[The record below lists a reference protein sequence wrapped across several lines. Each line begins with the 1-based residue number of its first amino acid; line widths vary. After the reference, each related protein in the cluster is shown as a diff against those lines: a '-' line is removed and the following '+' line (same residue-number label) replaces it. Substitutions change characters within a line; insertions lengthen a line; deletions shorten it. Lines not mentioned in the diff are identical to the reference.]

1 VKDSIAVL
9 IVDDQPL
16 IRSALRHLVEFEPD
30 LRVVGECGDGR
41 SAVQMAIEVRPDV
54 VLMDVRMPGTDGVA
68 ATGEITGN
76 PVLAGSRVLVLTTF
90 EDDATVL
97 AAMKAGA
104 SGFIGKDAEPA
115 TIARAIRTIH
125 DGESLFSPAA
135 TRALLA
141 MGSPT
146 GDGRGRPPQLE
157 VLTDR
162 EREILRHVAAGAG
175 NDEIAALLHLS
186 PATVK
191 THVGRIMSKLDAHE
205 RAQLV
210 IVAYESGLVSA
221 GVQPFPEH

>member
-1 VKDSIAVL
+1 MTDDIAVL

-16 IRSALRHLVEFEPD
+16 IRGALRHLVEYEPD

-41 SAVQMAIEVRPDV
+41 AAIETAIEVRPDV
-54 VLMDVRMPGTDGVA
+54 ILMDVRMPDTDGIT
-68 ATGEITGN
+68 ATAEITGN
-76 PVLAGSRVLVLTTF
+76 RALIGTRVLVLTTF
-90 EDDATVL
+90 EDEETVL
-97 AAMKAGA
+97 AAMRAGA

-135 TRALLA
+135 TRALLVRGFA
-141 MGSPT
+141 GGDDSGRGSPL
-146 GDGRGRPPQLE
+146 D

-162 EREILRHVAAGAG
+162 ERQILRHIAAGSS
-175 NDEIAALLHLS
+175 NDDIAATLHLS

-191 THVGRIMSKLDAHE
+191 THVGRMMNKLDAHD

-210 IVAYESGLVSA
+210 IAAYESGLVAARSNRPDA
-221 GVQPFPEH
+221 R

>member
-1 VKDSIAVL
+1 MTDTIAVL

-16 IRSALRHLVEFEPD
+16 IRSALRHLVEFESD
-30 LRVVGECGDGR
+30 LRVVGECGDGAA
-41 SAVQMAIEVRPDV
+41 AVEAAIEVRPDV
-54 VLMDVRMPGTDGVA
+54 VLMDVRMPGTDGIT
-68 ATGEITGN
+68 ATEEITGDRR
-76 PVLAGSRVLVLTTF
+76 LTGTRVLVLTTF
-90 EDDATVL
+90 EDEATVL
-97 AAMKAGA
+97 AAMRAGA

-141 MGSPT
+141 RTPAADEA
-146 GDGRGRPPQLE
+146 DGRTSVLD

-162 EREILRHVAAGAG
+162 EREILWHVAAGSS
-175 NDEIAALLHLS
+175 NDDIAAVLHLS

-191 THVGRIMSKLDAHE
+191 THVGRIMSKLDAHD

-221 GVQPFPEH
+221 GRA